1 MDLGLKC
8 LAWGPAHGFA
18 CNGPDICVLSFGF
31 HRGFHHCFKSLLAL
45 MGGGE
50 SLQNT
55 IIGEVTAKTFNKMRV
70 EAINEY
76 LEILTGRG
84 SWSING
90 QEAPKICV

>member
-1 MDLGLKC
+1 
-8 LAWGPAHGFA
+8 
-18 CNGPDICVLSFGF
+18 
-31 HRGFHHCFKSLLAL
+31 